1 VAQTK
6 LFRLPRLNIW
16 QTLLLAVLAALISL
30 VQNKLIQVGWY
41 TGILDP
47 TNTLSLRVYLG
58 FGAFFF
64 NSGWITMAWYIIRW
78 GRKRRG

>member
-1 VAQTK
+1 LAQTK

-16 QTLLLAVLAALISL
+16 QILLLVALVAI
-30 VQNKLIQVGWY
+30 VIVGQNALIQVGWY
-41 TGILDP
+41 TAIFDP

-64 NSGWITMAWYIIRW
+64 NSGWITMAWDIIRW
-78 GRKRRG
+78 GRKMG